1 MLLPTNSFL
10 FFFFWKRVFVD
21 VNKLRILRWRGYP
34 GLSKYMHACISAQ
47 SLSRVRLFATPWTVV
62 CQAPLLMGF
71 SRQEYWSGLPFS
83 PPEDLLNPG
92 IEPATP
98 VSPALA
104 GRFFTTEPPEKPI
117 YCHMCFYKREMGIL
131 WDIEEKDTDERAEA
145 MWPQRQIPEWCGL
158 NQGRPVAM
166 RSWTRQGADFPLE
179 PMEGRQTSWN
189 LDIGPVR
196 LILNLWSLELGEN
209 TFLWFGKLNGRFP
222 QTLQD
227 LVPPSCPVWPPSI

>member
-1 MLLPTNSFL
+1 MLLPNNSFL

-104 GRFFTTEPPEKPI
+104 GRFFTTEPPEKIRMWKSCEWVELFRIPWAE
-117 YCHMCFYKREMGIL
+117 MTTFREL
-131 WDIEEKDTDERAEA
+131 
-145 MWPQRQIPEWCGL
+145 
-158 NQGRPVAM
+158 
-166 RSWTRQGADFPLE
+166 S
-179 PMEGRQTSWN
+179 
-189 LDIGPVR
+189 
-196 LILNLWSLELGEN
+196 
-209 TFLWFGKLNGRFP
+209 RFF
-222 QTLQD
+222 
-227 LVPPSCPVWPPSI
+227 V